1 MVAEDDEDETAR
13 KPHKAS
19 LEDEFFRHPHTG
31 AHIRNPFKE
40 NKNRGLPITLQ
51 QDEFSHNS
59 LHDTLKDWHCVTI
72 SESSLRELTAGEAPA
87 AEAPRRPATTSALQR
102 AALGRLRNLPHS
114 YEFSVSLRKSQF
126 QGAGRG
132 RRRKEERPTLGI
144 AIDKVNIEV
153 SEVAGAALRVDQITE
168 GLMATWN
175 RTYPPLQ
182 VRLQDEII
190 GVNGRVGD
198 SAAMLE
204 ELRGADDAL
213 RLTVRRAPQRELVAS
228 RSAHSATPAAG

>member
-1 MVAEDDEDETAR
+1 MVAEDDDETVR

-40 NKNRGLPITLQ
+40 NKKSGVPITLQ

-72 SESSLRELTAGEAPA
+72 SESSLRELTASEAPA
-87 AEAPRRPATTSALQR
+87 AEATRRPATTSALQR

-144 AIDKVNIEV
+144 TIDKVNIEV

-168 GLMATWN
+168 GLMAVWN
-175 RTYPPLQ
+175 RQYPPLQ

-204 ELRGADDAL
+204 ELRTADDVL
-213 RLTVRRAPQRELVAS
+213 RLTVRRSPPKDGVVAS
-228 RSAHSATPAAG
+228 RSALATPAAG